1 MLRSMTG
8 YGNARISGDGFELT
22 IEVKSVNN
30 RFLKISSK
38 LSEEIIILQNDLE
51 EEVRE
56 LIDRGSIFLVVIF
69 RATRLT
75 DLFDIDEQVLRKYM
89 ERLRKLKTRMGKGQ
103 EIGLKDLL
111 LLPGVVRSED
121 SFVHGKETVLPVAV
135 QGVKKAVR
143 AMIAMREQEGKNLLR
158 EFRTRAKLLRDLLSQ
173 IEVFAPRVIE
183 DYRERL
189 RERVNRILVGHDVE
203 VPAQDLLKEV
213 AIMAER
219 SDITEEIDRMR
230 SHLDQFAECL
240 DAREPVGR
248 KLEFLVQEMFRE
260 ANTMAS
266 KSISATLSRNLV
278 EMKAEVDRL
287 KEQVQNLE

>member
-1 MLRSMTG
+1 LLRSMTG